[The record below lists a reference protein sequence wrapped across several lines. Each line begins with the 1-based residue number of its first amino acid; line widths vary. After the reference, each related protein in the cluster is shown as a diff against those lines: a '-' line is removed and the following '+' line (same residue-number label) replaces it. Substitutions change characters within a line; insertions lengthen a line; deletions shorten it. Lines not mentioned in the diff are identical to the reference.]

1 MENLKTIVPYLS
13 TIRSGTKQ
21 TSPPAGGVE
30 NLKNHNCDMTKR
42 SFFKDPKIVLVF
54 NNQRVLISMYKSLN
68 VASQAMNIPA
78 QSISLCCLGYHI
90 SCYGCYFR
98 HYDFDKVEIVPH
110 QDFGHLRVEEYD
122 RMCDEVRR
130 YHDSKELSRRKLSA
144 EKRRKL
150 KNEAKHE

>member
-1 MENLKTIVPYLS
+1 
-13 TIRSGTKQ
+13 
-21 TSPPAGGVE
+21 
-30 NLKNHNCDMTKR
+30 MTKR

-130 YHDSKELSRRKLSA
+130 YHDSRNCRA
-144 EKRRKL
+144 A
-150 KNEAKHE
+150 N